1 MTLVLFAQHLRAS
14 KEAIIARWQESVQRE
29 AVPSAKGLSEP
40 QLRDH
45 LPSLLEE
52 IAVALEGEP
61 TPAVDAEG
69 RAHGRHRWGSGYDIG
84 EVLWEI
90 SLLQQTLLEV
100 VNERSTSDPRLT
112 HDEQIE
118 VIRRL
123 LSLTNLSGQAAVAQ
137 FHAESIAAR
146 RLLEAELEA
155 ANEEKDRFFAMLSH
169 ELRNPLSPIL
179 AAVQLLEFTETSD
192 PRVRR
197 AREIIARQVQHQ
209 ARLID
214 DLSDVNRI
222 AHGKIAL
229 RMETHNLK
237 AVVSYAVE
245 GCLPVIEGKSQ
256 TLHLALPDEILLV
269 DADPVRLEQVVTNL
283 LTNASRYTEPDGTIW
298 VSVVREEREAVIRV
312 RDTGIG
318 IAPEKLPRIF
328 DLFVQADPSPGR
340 REGGLGLGLTLVK
353 NLVELHGG
361 AVGAC
366 SEGPGK
372 GCEFAVRL
380 PLVDETRLAQPLGSE
395 APSTPLIRRRVVVVE
410 DSADSREVLAEL
422 LQLLGHQVLTAAD
435 GPEALRL
442 AQDQMPETFVV
453 DMGLPGMDGYQVA
466 RALRRLPGG
475 GQLLLIALTGY
486 GSLEDKERAREAGYD
501 AHLTK
506 PADIDELQRLLR
518 QAP

>member
-1 MTLVLFAQHLRAS
+1 
-14 KEAIIARWQESVQRE
+14 
-29 AVPSAKGLSEP
+29 
-40 QLRDH
+40 
-45 LPSLLEE
+45 
-52 IAVALEGEP
+52 
-61 TPAVDAEG
+61 
-69 RAHGRHRWGSGYDIG
+69 
-84 EVLWEI
+84 
-90 SLLQQTLLEV
+90 
-100 VNERSTSDPRLT
+100 LT
-112 HDEQIE
+112 
-118 VIRRL
+118 
-123 LSLTNLSGQAAVAQ
+123 
-137 FHAESIAAR
+137 
-146 RLLEAELEA
+146 
-155 ANEEKDRFFAMLSH
+155 
-169 ELRNPLSPIL
+169 
-179 AAVQLLEFTETSD
+179 
-192 PRVRR
+192 
-197 AREIIARQVQHQ
+197 
-209 ARLID
+209 
-214 DLSDVNRI
+214 
-222 AHGKIAL
+222 
-229 RMETHNLK
+229 
-237 AVVSYAVE
+237 
-245 GCLPVIEGKSQ
+245 
-256 TLHLALPDEILLV
+256 LPDEILLV

-298 VSVVREEREAVIRV
+298 VSVVREEQEAVIRV

-372 GCEFAVRL
+372 GCEFVVRL

-442 AQDQMPETFVV
+442 AQEQMPETFVV

-466 RALRRLPGG
+466 RALRQLPGG
-475 GQLLLIALTGY
+475 EQLLLIALTGY
-486 GSLEDKERAREAGYD
+486 GTLEDKERAREAGYD

-518 QAP
+518 QLP